1 MKYPTLLTVDDVME
15 ITRTSRGM
23 AYKLISKINA
33 ELKSQGYITVRGKVP
48 RKKFFERLGIEE

>member
-33 ELKSQGYITVRGKVP
+33 ELKNQGYIIVRGKVP